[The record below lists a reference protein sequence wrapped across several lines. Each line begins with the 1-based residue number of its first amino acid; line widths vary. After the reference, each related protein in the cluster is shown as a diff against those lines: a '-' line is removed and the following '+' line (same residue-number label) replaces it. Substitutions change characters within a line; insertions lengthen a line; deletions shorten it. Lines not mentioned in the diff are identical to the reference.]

1 MTTQESIFLRLN
13 DTDTIHVKR
22 WYADPAGTA
31 VLLIHGSI
39 ENGRIFYSEKGK
51 GLAPY
56 LASMGYDVY
65 VPDLRGRGKSTPA
78 IGRHSDFG
86 QMDMV
91 VTDIPFLVDHVKQVK
106 GNDRLWFGAHSWGG
120 NLALASF
127 ARFPQ
132 MANVQG
138 FMLFGVKRRVTVWNP
153 ERILKLSFGWRVV
166 APLFIARHGYLPA
179 VKLRMGADNESRR
192 IFHETNHWLDN
203 QNWKDPRDGF
213 DYGAALATVEVP
225 PVLSLT
231 GSADK
236 VLGHPRD
243 CQNLLNELNT
253 VHGTFKVIGKKT
265 GHLHDYDHIDLVT
278 HKDAPKDQF
287 RLLSDWMSQLSG
299 RIGES
304 SEPLRTYE
312 GLANH

>member
-1 MTTQESIFLRLN
+1 MAQSGSVFLKLN
-13 DTDTIHVKR
+13 STDTIHVKR
-22 WYADPAGTA
+22 WFAGNTDGQA

-39 ENGRIFYSEKGK
+39 ENGRIFYSENGK

-56 LASMGYDVY
+56 LADLGYDVF

-78 IGRHSDFG
+78 IGPHSNFG

-91 VTDIPFLVDHVKQVK
+91 STDIPFLIDHVKK
-106 GNDRLWFGAHSWGG
+106 EKRTDAMWIGAHSWGG

-132 MANVQG
+132 MADIKG
-138 FMLFGVKRRVTVWNP
+138 FILFGVKRRVTVWNM
-153 ERILKLSFGWRVV
+153 ERILKLSFGWRIV
-166 APLFIARHGYLPA
+166 APIAIAIKGFLPA
-179 VKLRMGADNESRR
+179 VQLRMGADNETKR
-192 IFHETNHWLDN
+192 IYTETNHWLDN
-203 QNWKDPRDGF
+203 CAWNDPRDGF
-213 DYGAALATVEVP
+213 DFGAVLGRIAVP

-243 CQNLLNELNT
+243 CRNLVNELNT
-253 VHGTFKVIGKKT
+253 TDGTFKVIGTAT

-278 HKDAPKDQF
+278 HRDALKDQF
-287 RLLSDWMSQLSG
+287 PLIAGWMQE
-299 RIGES
+299 R
-304 SEPLRTYE
+304 
-312 GLANH
+312 A